1 VTSVWVL
8 YVAFMVGTSPY
19 IQTWQ
24 LIYNSREDCLS
35 GLARVNETPRI
46 VVVKAECRAPK

>member
-24 LIYNSREDCLS
+24 LIYNSHEDCLR
-35 GLARVNETPRI
+35 GLVRAKETPRI
-46 VVVKAECRAPK
+46 VVVKAECRPAK